1 MNNRYFAALLGGTML
16 LTTSCSDLDTNPSGS
31 TMGDGQLN
39 EVLSQDPS
47 KLKSEVSGMYANMIE
62 YGAIIQWAGSTRHF
76 DFGYASTMLMMDASG
91 QDEPSQVSG
100 YNWYNQPLRFVDRTT
115 SVRDK
120 K

>member
-76 DFGYASTMLMMDASG
+76 DFGYA
-91 QDEPSQVSG
+91 
-100 YNWYNQPLRFVDRTT
+100 
-115 SVRDK
+115 
-120 K
+120 

>member
-47 KLKSEVSGMYANMIE
+47 KLKSEVSGMYANMIDTE
-62 YGAIIQWAGSTRHF
+62 LSYNGLVQLATL
-76 DFGYASTMLMMDASG
+76 TLVMLL
-91 QDEPSQVSG
+91 QC
-100 YNWYNQPLRFVDRTT
+100 
-115 SVRDK
+115 
-120 K
+120 